1 MVDIP
6 RFKEE
11 GSSWNRKNFNLNMI
25 LDKQIEIKVNGNMV
39 KYYRECGYE
48 CKCNDE
54 IFIDIVHL
62 KRNSPVKI
70 KVSCDICDKESY
82 VKYQNYNNQFDKGG
96 FYCCHDCSIIKN
108 KKTRLEKYG
117 DENFNNREK
126 SIKTC
131 SEKYGVTHYAKTDEY
146 RIKFQETCLER
157 YGFTNSSQSEV
168 VKEKK
173 CMTNLSRYGVKYP
186 QQLEQTKIK
195 AINTC
200 LEKYGVENASKSE
213 KVKQKMKST
222 NIEKYGSTT
231 WNQNCELYNDIKKF
245 KRYKHEFY
253 DIHYDSLFEKHFLD
267 YCKSI
272 GIKKIKRGPSV
283 RYSNNR
289 VYYPD
294 FYIEE
299 MNLILEIKSQYIFD
313 LDIDKNLDKKKSV
326 IENGYN
332 FLFVID
338 KKYQDFL
345 SIIKEE
351 NLLTE
356 NTHNNG

>member
-1 MVDIP
+1 
-6 RFKEE
+6 
-11 GSSWNRKNFNLNMI
+11 MI

-39 KYYRECGYE
+39 KYYNECGYN

-54 IFIDIVHL
+54 ILIDIAHL

-70 KVSCDICDKESY
+70 KVSCDICKKESY

-131 SEKYGVTHYAKTDEY
+131 SEKYGVTHYAMTDEY
-146 RIKFQETCLER
+146 KIKFQETCLER
-157 YGFTNSSQSEV
+157 YGFTNSTRSET
-168 VKEKK
+168 VKEKI
-173 CMTNLSRYGVKYP
+173 CETNLYKYGVRCPLQSDEIKK
-186 QQLEQTKIK
+186 KIR
-195 AINTC
+195 NTC
-200 LEKYGVENASKSE
+200 IQKYGVENPSKLDEFKE
-213 KVKQKMKST
+213 KTKLT
-222 NIEKYGSTT
+222 NLERYGFENH
-231 WNQNCELYNDIKKF
+231 NQNPEIYAKRKNF
-245 KRYKHEFY
+245 RRYKHEFY
-253 DIHYDSLFEKHFLD
+253 SIYYDSLFEKHFLD
-267 YCKSI
+267 YCESI
-272 GIKKIKRGPSV
+272 GIKKIKRGPSI

-332 FLFVID
+332 FLFIID

-345 SIIKEE
+345 SIINRK
-351 NLLTE
+351 LLTE